1 MSNDKKSLFSK
12 LSPDMQKKINDFLP
26 TWAALKVE
34 MAEVTPTPVKMGE
47 MKLQDGTM
55 IKYTGDSLA
64 EGSEI
69 IIVTNEGEVPAPEGD
84 HMLEDGSVLT
94 VSIQDGKSIATALKP
109 AEQKEEMS
117 TEAEKKVAERVTK
130 IVEKFFE
137 AQFKAQEKLIKD
149 QATQIENL
157 KLKLGKVSAKVIE
170 NTDMLIAFGEIPME
184 DPIEIPIASTKKE
197 NKKDKLVNKLHSK

>member
-1 MSNDKKSLFSK
+1 MSKDKKSLFSK

-26 TWAALKVE
+26 TWAVLKVE
-34 MAEVTPTPVKMGE
+34 MADMTPAPVKMGE

-69 IIVTNEGEVPAPEGD
+69 ILVTADGEVPAPEGD
-84 HMLEDGSVLT
+84 LILEDGSTLT
-94 VSIQDGKSIATALKP
+94 VSVQDGKSIATALKP
-109 AEQKEEMS
+109 AEMKPEEMS

-137 AQFKAQEKLIKD
+137 AQFKSQEKLIKD
-149 QATQIENL
+149 QAIQIENL

-184 DPIEIPIASTKKE
+184 DPIETPEPAKKE
-197 NKKDKLVNKLHSK
+197 SKKEKLLQKINSK